1 MGFKQK
7 LSEKNLILHFW
18 ILSSDKLAMRAVSP
32 VGNEQYPLIEFKIKQ
47 VVIWKNWTHLQGR
60 VLGIIFVCILLL
72 KHHNLLNYLIR
83 VAFWVLLHAIHVRL
97 KTDKVIRKRFWQTFK
112 TKISFNETCKR
123 TTIFI
128 HDDMYNLR
136 ATCPWK
142 SRVTNKTLQIFAKA
156 LSRLRVCY
164 FSR

>member
-18 ILSSDKLAMRAVSP
+18 ILSSAKLAMRAVSS
-32 VGNEQYPLIEFKIKQ
+32 VGNEEYPLIEFKIKQ

-97 KTDKVIRKRFWQTFK
+97 KTTDKVIRKRFWQTVK
-112 TKISFNETCKR
+112 TKRYNSMKHLKGQQSLFTTTCIIWER
-123 TTIFI
+123 
-128 HDDMYNLR
+128 
-136 ATCPWK
+136 
-142 SRVTNKTLQIFAKA
+142 RVPENFESWIKPCRFLLKF
-156 LSRLRVCY
+156 
-164 FSR
+164 